1 MDRRLHLL
9 ESFDAR
15 GNDGSTY
22 RVRGYE
28 HLVRDASLHD
38 GMEHWE
44 PTGEVEYR
52 LADGEPVDAR
62 RDGSMFVA
70 STGVELTRH

>member
-9 ESFDAR
+9 ESFDAQ

-28 HLVRDASLHD
+28 HLVRDTSLHD
-38 GMEHWE
+38 GLEHWE

-52 LADGEPVDAR
+52 LADGEPIEAH
-62 RDGSMFVA
+62 RDGSMFIA
-70 STGVELTRH
+70 RTGVALARH